1 MKRTYAKSLGFT
13 IVELLIVI
21 VVIAILASLSY
32 VVYNGIQ
39 GNVRKTAVASQE
51 TQVRKKLA
59 TYRAEHG
66 TYPADQAAFDS
77 IIGQSSGDGAYVTY
91 YPSPVF
97 DTYFVSATAATN
109 LSLSCPD
116 GFVEVPGSGSYNTNS
131 FCLMKYEAK
140 NVGGTPVSQ
149 PSGAPWVSISQTSA
163 ITASR
168 DACKGCSLITEAQWM
183 TVAMNALSV
192 ASNWSGGQV
201 GSGTFPRGNSNGTSA
216 LEATSDLT
224 GINKRALR
232 LTNGEE
238 VWDLAGNVWE
248 WTQGTITGAQPGVS
262 GQTAYAWRDY
272 TDAGLQWGGLAI
284 DSQPTGTKYARSVGV
299 GGLYS
304 NPGDAGARA
313 FIRGGHWHNG
323 SDAGVLTLLLFNSP
337 SYTNTNFG
345 FRVAR

>member
-1 MKRTYAKSLGFT
+1 MKRTYAKHEGFT

-21 VVIAILASLSY
+21 VVIAVLAAIGY
-32 VVYNGIQ
+32 VVYNNIQ
-39 GNVRKTAVASQE
+39 GNARAAAVVSQE

-59 TYRAEHG
+59 TYRAEHS

-77 IIGQSSGDGAYVTY
+77 IIGQSSGGGAYVTY

-97 DTYFVSATAATN
+97 DTYFVSATAATT

-116 GFVEVPGSGSYNTNS
+116 GFVEVPGSGTYNTNS

-201 GSGTFPRGNSNGTSA
+201 GSGTFPRGNSNGASA

-238 VWDLAGNVWE
+238 VWDLAGNVYE

-262 GQTAYAWRDY
+262 GQTAYVWTDY
-272 TDAGLQWGGLAI
+272 TNAGLQWGGLAI

-304 NPGDAGARA
+304 NPGDASVRA
-313 FIRGGHWHNG
+313 FLRGGAWSNG
-323 SDAGVLTLLLFNSP
+323 SSAGVLTLNLYYSP
-337 SYTNTNFG
+337 AGTYTGIG